1 MWKNI
6 RVLCLLIILLI
17 VAVQAWR
24 DQNQDWNQPIVVVLH
39 PINADGLQ
47 TTQSYIHQLQYT
59 DFERIRNYLGEWS
72 QHYRGQSGNF
82 VIRLG
87 QPLQQRPPKVPQNA
101 NIFHVMWWSLK
112 FRFYAWRHQQPE
124 DNGASLKLY
133 LNYYDPNYQ
142 KVLIHSTAL
151 EKGRIGSVNLFAT
164 KTQASQNQVVIVHE
178 LLHGFGAQDKYDL
191 KTGQPLYPL
200 GYAQPEK
207 VPLYPQSDAEIM
219 GGRTPLS
226 EQSSK
231 MPNGLHET
239 IIGLPTAQEIG
250 WVK

>member
-1 MWKNI
+1 MGKKNVENI

-47 TTQSYIHQLQYT
+47 TTQSYIHQLKYT

-82 VIRLG
+82 VIRLC
-87 QPLQQRPPKVPQNA
+87 QPLQQRPPEVPQNA

-112 FRFYAWRHQQPE
+112 FRFYAWRHQQSE

-142 KVLIHSTAL
+142 K
-151 EKGRIGSVNLFAT
+151 F
-164 KTQASQNQVVIVHE
+164 
-178 LLHGFGAQDKYDL
+178 
-191 KTGQPLYPL
+191 
-200 GYAQPEK
+200 
-207 VPLYPQSDAEIM
+207 
-219 GGRTPLS
+219 
-226 EQSSK
+226 
-231 MPNGLHET
+231 
-239 IIGLPTAQEIG
+239 
-250 WVK
+250 

>member
-47 TTQSYIHQLQYT
+47 TTQSYIHQLKYT

-87 QPLQQRPPKVPQNA
+87 QPLQQRPPEVPQNA

-112 FRFYAWRHQQPE
+112 FRFYAWRHQQSE

-178 LLHGFGAQDKYDL
+178 LLHGFGGTRQ
-191 KTGQPLYPL
+191 
-200 GYAQPEK
+200 
-207 VPLYPQSDAEIM
+207 I
-219 GGRTPLS
+219 
-226 EQSSK
+226 
-231 MPNGLHET
+231 
-239 IIGLPTAQEIG
+239 
-250 WVK
+250 